1 MSTSLSRRRRRGRI
15 KVSSRQAGYVVA
27 ALLIMVVAGRA
38 GGGAAATW
46 WDALAV
52 GVAMAVLSVALAW
65 PRRRR
70 RSSSTVYRRPSTQR
84 VDNQVLGGGH
94 SAWSAPAGKAVVVGS
109 ASVRMRKPQSLGKQ
123 RMRLAVA
130 EELLEAHGLTA
141 DYRAMV
147 SAVEQDAS

>member
-1 MSTSLSRRRRRGRI
+1 LDRPVI
-15 KVSSRQAGYVVA
+15 AALFA

-38 GGGAAATW
+38 VSGQAATW
-46 WDALAV
+46 LDVVAV
-52 GVAMAVLSVALAW
+52 GVAAAVLVLTLLLPTS
-65 PRRRR
+65 RRR

-94 SAWSAPAGKAVVVGS
+94 SAWSAPAGRAVVASSEGAKSVGMRELS
-109 ASVRMRKPQSLGKQ
+109 AKP
-123 RMRLAVA
+123 RTTHIRINMRLAVA

-147 SAVEQDAS
+147 SAVEQDG